1 MGRITT
7 YILMALAG
15 TAFWACGDNFETSG
29 NGAFDGFWQLEQ
41 VDTLATGGITDMHD
55 ELIFWAVQHHVI
67 ELRCKKLTA
76 DGSSLVRL
84 SVYYHFERSG
94 DTLQF
99 LADPYPVLDLRPND
113 PYAELRQ
120 VQAYGFS
127 RFDEKFIVLR
137 LDDDHMTLQS
147 EVFRM
152 YFRKY

>member
-7 YILMALAG
+7 YIIMSLTAA
-15 TAFWACGDNFETSG
+15 AFWACSNFETSG
-29 NGAFDGFWQLEQ
+29 NGAFDGLWQLEQ

-55 ELIFWAVQHHVI
+55 ELIFWAVQHRLI
-67 ELRCKKLTA
+67 ELRSPKMTA

-84 SVYYHFERSG
+84 SVFYHFKRSG

-99 LADPYPVLDLRPND
+99 LADPYPVLDLRPED
-113 PYAELRQ
+113 PNAELRQ

-127 RFDEKFIVLR
+127 RFDEKFTVLR
-137 LDDDHMTLQS
+137 LDDDHMTLES
-147 EVFRM
+147 KLFRM

>member
-7 YILMALAG
+7 YIIMSLTAA
-15 TAFWACGDNFETSG
+15 AFWACSNFETSG
-29 NGAFDGFWQLEQ
+29 NGAFDGLWQLEQ

-55 ELIFWAVQHHVI
+55 ELIFWAVQHHLI
-67 ELRCKKLTA
+67 ELRSPKMTA

-84 SVYYHFERSG
+84 SVFYHFKRSG

-99 LADPYPVLDLRPND
+99 LADPYPVLDLRPED

-127 RFDEKFIVLR
+127 RFDEKFTVLR
-137 LDDDHMTLQS
+137 LDDNHMTLES
-147 EVFRM
+147 KLFRM

>member
-7 YILMALAG
+7 YIIMSLTAA
-15 TAFWACGDNFETSG
+15 AFWACSNFENSG
-29 NGAFDGFWQLEQ
+29 NGAFDGLWQLEQ
-41 VDTLATGGITDMHD
+41 VDTLATGGVTDMHD
-55 ELIFWAVQHHVI
+55 ELIFWAVQHHLI
-67 ELRCKKLTA
+67 ELRSPKMTA

-84 SVYYHFERSG
+84 SVFYHFKRSG

-99 LADPYPVLDLRPND
+99 LADPYPVLDLRPED

-127 RFDEKFIVLR
+127 RFDENFTVLR
-137 LDDDHMTLQS
+137 LDDDHMTLES
-147 EVFRM
+147 KLFRM